1 MMTVLVTGGAGFIGS
16 HIVEELVRRGAKV
29 RVMDNLSTGDMAF
42 LAAVQGR
49 IEFVQG
55 DVTDLQAVR
64 QAMRGITHVV
74 HEAAMRSI
82 PRSLEDP
89 VLCHQINVTGTLQI
103 LLAAREAKVR
113 RVVLA
118 SSSSVYGDVATYPV
132 REDYPCRP
140 ASPYAVSKLAGELY
154 GELFQQLYGLEV
166 VRLRYFNVFGPRMDG
181 ESGYAMAVPRF
192 VTSMLRGESPPV
204 FGDGRQSRDFI
215 FVENVAAATVG
226 ALEAPAIGPGVF
238 NIGCGQEISVLELV
252 QTINRLLQTTIAPR
266 HLPAKP
272 GESRRT
278 WADIRQ
284 ARDHLQFEPRISL
297 EDGLS
302 KTIAWFRQP
311 RYTDTSATSRPQT
324 SHRRPDA

>member
-1 MMTVLVTGGAGFIGS
+1 MKVLVTGGAGFIGS
-16 HIVEELVRRGAKV
+16 HIVEELVRRGATV
-29 RVMDNLSTGDMAF
+29 RVLDNLSTGNMAF
-42 LAAVQGR
+42 LAAVRSR
-49 IEFVQG
+49 IEFVRG
-55 DVTDLQAVR
+55 DVTDPKALQRV
-64 QAMRGITHVV
+64 MRGVTHVV

-89 VLCHQINVTGTLQI
+89 AFCHQVNVTGTLEL
-103 LLAAREAKVR
+103 LLAAHAAQAR

-132 REDYPCRP
+132 REDAPCRP
-140 ASPYAVSKLAGELY
+140 ASPYAASKLAGELY
-154 GELFQQLYGLEV
+154 GELFQRLYGLEV

-192 VTSMLRGESPPV
+192 VASMLRGEPPPV

-226 ALEAPAIGPGVF
+226 ALKARRIGPGVF
-238 NIGCGQEISVLELV
+238 NIGCGREVTILELV
-252 QTINRLLQTTIAPR
+252 RTINRLLHTKIAPR

-278 WADIRQ
+278 RADIGQ
-284 ARDHLQFEPRISL
+284 AHRYLGFRPRISL
-297 EDGLS
+297 ETGLS

-311 RYTDTSATSRPQT
+311 RYTEKIV
-324 SHRRPDA
+324 HRRPHA